1 VEESSGKNS
10 AGREEE
16 ESRSRWCEGISIARF
31 TRLTCDAAARA
42 GERAEKKELSLLY
55 FRQRA
60 TMAENDMFLHV
71 IEAKLDPA
79 HARRPAYSSHIK

>member
-1 VEESSGKNS
+1 MEESSGKNS

-42 GERAEKKELSLLY
+42 GERAEKKELFTFVL
-55 FRQRA
+55 
-60 TMAENDMFLHV
+60 
-71 IEAKLDPA
+71 
-79 HARRPAYSSHIK
+79 SSEGNNGRK